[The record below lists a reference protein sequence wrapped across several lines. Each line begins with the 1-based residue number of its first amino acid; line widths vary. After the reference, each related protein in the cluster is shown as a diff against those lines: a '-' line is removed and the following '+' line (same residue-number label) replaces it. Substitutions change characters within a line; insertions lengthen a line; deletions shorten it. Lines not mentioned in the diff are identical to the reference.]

1 MITKAPLIRRSAM
14 VTRRAWRQAA
24 VVLVKEFIDSARDR
38 RALASVLLTVLIGP
52 VITGFMM
59 NRIADRQRA
68 AEEVRIPIVGAQNAP
83 ALVEWLRQQSGVE
96 IAPAPEAP
104 EQAVKDQSEYVVAII
119 PPDFAERF
127 RASKPATIKLVADSA
142 RADTYPQV
150 DRVRRLFEQYNAQI
164 GSLRLVGRGVSP
176 AVATPVLVQEVEV
189 STTQQR
195 AARLLAVIPLMIL
208 LAAFTGAMQIATDAT
223 AGERERGSLEALL
236 INPVPRSALA
246 VGKTLA
252 AALTAMLAVGLT
264 AGICAAL
271 LRFVPLQEMGM
282 RFRFGMPHFL
292 GMMAAVLPMC
302 LVTAAFQ
309 VCVATMARSFKEAQ
323 TYMGIL
329 ILAPMLTGVLGTLY
343 PIDNQPWMYG
353 MPILGQYVLLTNVLG
368 GRTPNPLAFLAA
380 AAACVVAATLL
391 VRLTV
396 ALLRDERIIFGR

>member
-1 MITKAPLIRRSAM
+1 MISWIPMKK
-14 VTRRAWRQAA
+14 RRAWRQAG
-24 VVLVKEFIDSARDR
+24 VVLVKEFVDSFRDK
-38 RALASVLLTVLIGP
+38 RALTSVLLTVLIGP

-68 AEEVRIPIVGAQNAP
+68 GEEVRIPIAGAQNAP

-96 IAPAPEAP
+96 IVEAPAAP
-104 EQAVKDQSEYVVAII
+104 EQAVKNQDEYVVAII
-119 PPDFAERF
+119 PSDFAERF
-127 RASKPATIKLVADSA
+127 RSSKPATVKLVADSA
-142 RADTYPQV
+142 RADTFPQV

-246 VGKTLA
+246 VGKTMA
-252 AALTAMLAVGLT
+252 AAVTAMLAVTLT
-264 AGICAAL
+264 AAICAAL
-271 LRFVPLQEMGM
+271 LRFIPLQEMGM
-282 RFRFGMPHFL
+282 RFRFGFEHFS
-292 GMMAAVLPMC
+292 GMIAAVLPMC
-302 LVTAAFQ
+302 LVTAAMQ
-309 VCVATMARSFKEAQ
+309 SCVATMARSFKEAQ

-329 ILAPMLTGVLGTLY
+329 ILAPMLVGVLGTIY
-343 PIDNQPWMYG
+343 PIENQPWMFG
-353 MPILGQYVLLTNVLG
+353 VPMLGQYVLLTNVLG
-368 GRTPNPLAFLAA
+368 GRQPNPLVFIAA
-380 AAACVVAATLL
+380 AVSCVVAAMLIIR
-391 VRLTV
+391 VTV
-396 ALLRDERIIFGR
+396 ALFRDERIIFGR

>member
-1 MITKAPLIRRSAM
+1 MMSP
-14 VTRRAWRQAA
+14 RARRQAV
-24 VVLVKEFIDSARDR
+24 VVLVKEFVDSCRDR
-38 RALASVLLTVLIGP
+38 RALTSVLLTVLIGP

-68 AEEVRIPIVGAQNAP
+68 AEEVRIPIAGAQNAP

-96 IAPAPEAP
+96 IAPAPAAP
-104 EQAVKDQSEYVVAII
+104 EQAVKNQDEYVVAII

-127 RASKPATIKLVADSA
+127 RSSKPATIKLVADSA
-142 RADTYPQV
+142 RADTFPQV

-164 GSLRLVGRGVSP
+164 GSLRLIGRGVSP
-176 AVATPVLVQEVEV
+176 AVATPVVVQEVEV

-252 AALTAMLAVGLT
+252 AAVAAMLAVAVT

-271 LRFVPLQEMGM
+271 LRFIPLQEMGM
-282 RFRFGMPHFL
+282 RFRFGIPHFA
-292 GMMAAVLPMC
+292 GMMAAVLPLC
-302 LVTAAFQ
+302 LVTSALQ
-309 VCVATMARSFKEAQ
+309 SCVASLARSFKEAQ
-323 TYMGIL
+323 SYMGIL
-329 ILAPMLTGVLGTLY
+329 ILAPMLVGVMGTLY
-343 PIDNQPWMYG
+343 PIDHQPWMYG
-353 MPILGQYVLLTNVLG
+353 VPLLGQYVLLTSVLG
-368 GRTPNPLAFLAA
+368 GYAPGPLAFLAA
-380 AAACVVAATLL
+380 AITCVVSASLMLRA
-391 VRLTV
+391 TV
-396 ALLRDERIIFGR
+396 ALLNDERIVFGR

>member
-1 MITKAPLIRRSAM
+1 MTSW
-14 VTRRAWRQAA
+14 RAWRQAR
-24 VVLVKEFIDSARDR
+24 VVLVKEFVDSCRDR
-38 RALASVLLTVLIGP
+38 RALVSVLLTVLIGP

-96 IAPAPEAP
+96 IAPAPSAP
-104 EQAVKDQSEYVVAII
+104 EQAVKDQDEYVVAII

-127 RASKPATIKLVADSA
+127 RAAKPATVKLVADSA
-142 RADTYPQV
+142 RQDTFPQV
-150 DRVRRLFEQYNAQI
+150 DRVRRLFAQYNAQI

-252 AALTAMLAVGLT
+252 AALAAMLAVAVT

-271 LRFVPLQEMGM
+271 LRFIPLQEMGM
-282 RFRFGMPHFL
+282 RFRFGLPHFA
-292 GMMAAVLPMC
+292 GMMAAVLPLC
-302 LVTAAFQ
+302 LVTSALQ
-309 VCVATMARSFKEAQ
+309 SCVASLARSFKEAQ
-323 TYMGIL
+323 SYMGIL
-329 ILAPMLTGVLGTLY
+329 ILAPMLVGVLGTIY
-343 PIDNQPWMYG
+343 PIDNQPWMFG
-353 MPILGQYVLLTNVLG
+353 VPMLGQYVLLTNVLG
-368 GRTPNPLAFLAA
+368 GRTPGPLDFAVAA
-380 AAACVVAATLL
+380 ATCVVAAAVL
-391 VRLTV
+391 VRVTV
-396 ALLRDERIIFGR
+396 SLFRSERIIFGR

>member
-1 MITKAPLIRRSAM
+1 MTS
-14 VTRRAWRQAA
+14 RRAWRQAA
-24 VVLVKEFIDSARDR
+24 VVLVKEFVDSCRDR

-96 IAPAPEAP
+96 IAPAPAQP
-104 EQAVKDQSEYVVAII
+104 EQAVKDQDEYVVAII

-127 RASKPATIKLVADSA
+127 RASKPATVKLVADNS
-142 RADTYPQV
+142 RQDTFSQV
-150 DRVRRLFEQYNAQI
+150 DRVRRLFDQYNAQI

-176 AVATPVLVQEVEV
+176 AVATPVMVQEVEV

-246 VGKTLA
+246 IGKTLA
-252 AALTAMLAVGLT
+252 AALTAMIAVAVT
-264 AGICAAL
+264 AAICAAL
-271 LRFVPLQEMGM
+271 LRFIPLQEMGM
-282 RFRFGMPHFL
+282 RFRFGMAHFA
-292 GMMAAVLPMC
+292 GMMAAVLPLC
-302 LVTAAFQ
+302 LVTSALQ
-309 VCVATMARSFKEAQ
+309 SCVASLARSFKEAQ
-323 TYMGIL
+323 SYMGIL
-329 ILAPMLTGVLGTLY
+329 ILAPMLVGVLGTIY
-343 PIDNQPWMYG
+343 PVDNQPWMYG
-353 MPILGQYVLLTNVLG
+353 VPMLGQYVLLTNVLG
-368 GRTPNPLAFLAA
+368 GRAPGPLAFVVA
-380 AAACVVAATLL
+380 AAACAVAA
-391 VRLTV
+391 
-396 ALLRDERIIFGR
+396 ALLMRVTVSLFRSERIIFGR